1 MGLPTSS
8 RLIATQLIYIQ
19 LKKIK
24 IWWGAFLNIKCA
36 KSVPNTHFCV
46 VKYLKFISKF
56 IPDVIVRRFI
66 FLNLFLRGLRS
77 PLTAVLQRIIL
88 NGASKLWHWSATIR
102 WMFYAWYSAIVD
114 CGVGRNSVSW
124 FAWPL
129 IKLTAP
135 IKVILFVALRTSAAL
150 NIHKNTTMEM
160 STFEI
165 DACACVRVHFSW
177 IFFAPVQIWILS

>member
-1 MGLPTSS
+1 MNGHGLTNK
-8 RLIATQLIYIQ
+8 LAAYIHSAH
-19 LKKIK
+19 LHTFFFKVG
-24 IWWGAFLNIKCA
+24 WGAF
-36 KSVPNTHFCV
+36 T
-46 VKYLKFISKF
+46 KYTFLCCKIFKVYVDF
-56 IPDVIVRRFI
+56 FI
-66 FLNLFLRGLRS
+66 FFKGPNVPRS

-114 CGVGRNSVSW
+114 CGAGRNSVRW

-150 NIHKNTTMEM
+150 NIHKNTTMKM

-165 DACACVRVHFSW
+165 DACAYVRLHFSW
-177 IFFAPVQIWILS
+177 VFSRVSRSVFLTRKG